1 MANQLNSAQGM
12 DLKALKTGQ
21 VVLTRLIR
29 TSNPDIVSV
38 ELYEGGIVNTTRG
51 TSSSAEGQY
60 DGLGMMMSGYKG
72 FSNTSGVTLAWQNS
86 TISNLELMLGVDELD
101 VDNGIW
107 QEFRTK
113 AGKTKEMLELNILN
127 PVAVYNPQLNEECN
141 VRFRAVIVERTTIT
155 KDKFK
160 WAEEKKGIFDEN
172 EQITA
177 ITNKFAK
184 RAGSDG
190 DFIRYNGDVVFRD
203 VKVSFCDPSVE
214 TMNHAF
220 LKSDPIASVNEFVDV
235 ETGEIVEDAVYD
247 EDNLA

>member
-72 FSNTSGVTLAWQNS
+72 FTNSGSVT
-86 TISNLELMLGVDELD
+86 MLGVDELD

-127 PVAVYNPQLNEECN
+127 PIAVYNPQLNEECN

-155 KDKFK
+155 NDKFK

-220 LKSDPIASVNEFVDV
+220 LKSDPIAPVNESVDV
-235 ETGEIVEDAVYD
+235 ETGEIVEDAVYN

>member
-1 MANQLNSAQGM
+1 MANQLNSAQGK

-21 VVLTRLIR
+21 VVLTRAIR

-51 TSSSAEGQY
+51 TSSPVEGQY

-72 FSNTSGVTLAWQNS
+72 FNNSGSVTLAWQNI
-86 TISNLELMLGVDELD
+86 TISNLELMLGVEELD
-101 VDNGIW
+101 IENGIW

-127 PVAVYNPQLNEECN
+127 PIAVYNPQLNEECN
-141 VRFRAVIVERTTIT
+141 IRFRAVIVEKTAIS

-160 WAEEKKGIFDEN
+160 WAEDQGIFEEADQVRAIN
-172 EQITA
+172 E
-177 ITNKFAK
+177 KFAK
-184 RAGSDG
+184 KAGSDG
-190 DFIRYNGDVVFRD
+190 DVIKHNGNVVFRD

-214 TMNHAF
+214 TMNHTF
-220 LKSDPIASVNEFVDV
+220 LKSDPAATANDTVDV
-235 ETGEIVEDAVYD
+235 ETGEIVQEYSEDLV
-247 EDNLA
+247 

>member
-1 MANQLNSAQGM
+1 MANQLNSAKGM

-21 VVLTRLIR
+21 VVLTRAIR

-51 TSSSAEGQY
+51 TSATAEGQY

-72 FSNTSGVTLAWQNS
+72 FNNSGSVTLAWQNI
-86 TISNLELMLGVDELD
+86 TVNNLELMLGIDELD
-101 VDNGIW
+101 LNNAIW

-113 AGKTKEMLELNILN
+113 AGKSKEMLELNILN

-141 VRFRAVIVERTTIT
+141 IRFRTVIVERTAIT

-160 WAEEKKGIFDEN
+160 WAEEKGIFDKN
-172 EQITA
+172 DQVKA
-177 ITNKFAK
+177 ITDKFAK
-184 RAGSDG
+184 RAGTDG
-190 DFIRYNGDVVFRD
+190 DFIRHSGDIVFRD

-214 TMNHAF
+214 TMNHTF
-220 LKSDPIASVNEFVDV
+220 LKSDPIAPVNDTVDV
-235 ETGEIVEDAVYD
+235 ETGEIVEDAVYN

>member
-51 TSSSAEGQY
+51 TSSPADGQY

-141 VRFRAVIVERTTIT
+141 VRFRAVIVERTAIS

-160 WAEEKKGIFDEN
+160 WAESQGIFDEAD
-172 EQITA
+172 QVKA
-177 ITNKFAK
+177 ITKKFAK
-184 RAGSDG
+184 TAGNGG
-190 DFIRYNGDVVFRD
+190 DVIRHSGNVVFRD
-203 VKVSFCDPSVE
+203 VKVNFCDPTVE
-214 TMNHAF
+214 TMNHTF
-220 LKSDPIASVNEFVDV
+220 LKSDPIAPANEFVDV
-235 ETGEIVEDAVYD
+235 TTGEIVEEYT
-247 EDNLA
+247 EELG

>member
-60 DGLGMMMSGYKG
+60 DGLGMMMAGYKG
-72 FSNTSGVTLAWQNS
+72 FNNSGNVTLAWQN
-86 TISNLELMLGVDELD
+86 TTVSNLELMLGVDELD
-101 VDNGIW
+101 IDNGIW
-107 QEFRTK
+107 KEFQTK
-113 AGKTKEMLELNILN
+113 NGRTKEMLELNILN
-127 PVAVYNPQLNEECN
+127 PIAVYNPQLNEECN

-160 WAEEKKGIFDEN
+160 WAEKKGIFGEV
-172 EQITA
+172 EQVKEIV
-177 ITNKFAK
+177 KQFAK
-184 RAGSDG
+184 TAGPDG
-190 DFIRYNGDVVFRD
+190 DVIRYNGDIVYRD

-220 LKSDPIASVNEFVDV
+220 LKSDPIAPVNESVDV

>member
-1 MANQLNSAQGM
+1 MANQLNSAQRM

-21 VVLTRLIR
+21 VVLTRVIR

-51 TSSSAEGQY
+51 ASVSAEGQY

-72 FSNTSGVTLAWQNS
+72 FTNSGSVTLAWQNI
-86 TISNLELMLGVDELD
+86 TVSNLELMLGVEELD
-101 VDNGIW
+101 IDNGIW

-141 VRFRAVIVERTTIT
+141 IRFRAVIVEKTAIS

-160 WAEEKKGIFDEN
+160 WAEDQGIFDEDD
-172 EQITA
+172 QI
-177 ITNKFAK
+177 
-184 RAGSDG
+184 
-190 DFIRYNGDVVFRD
+190 NG
-203 VKVSFCDPSVE
+203 
-214 TMNHAF
+214 
-220 LKSDPIASVNEFVDV
+220 
-235 ETGEIVEDAVYD
+235 TGTYY
-247 EDNLA
+247 